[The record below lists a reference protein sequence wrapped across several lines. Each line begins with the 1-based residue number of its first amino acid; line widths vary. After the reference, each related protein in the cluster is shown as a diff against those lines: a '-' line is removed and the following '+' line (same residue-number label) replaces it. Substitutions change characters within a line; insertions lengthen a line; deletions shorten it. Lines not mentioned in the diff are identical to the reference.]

1 MVNPTGSMA
10 AEELSLHTAVDH
22 GLRTIEVEA
31 AALAALHLSI
41 GGAEQ
46 RSAFNQTVDLILHCS
61 GRVIVTGMGKSG
73 LIGRKIAAT
82 LSSTGTPSFFIHP
95 ADAGHGDLGMI
106 AHNDVVMALSWSG
119 ETDELSDVVN
129 YCRRFGV
136 PLVVMTA
143 AANSTLALQG
153 RLLLLLPEV
162 EEACPNRLAPTSSTT
177 MQVVLGD
184 ALAVAL
190 VERRG
195 FSISDFHRFHPKGKL
210 GARLLTVADLM
221 SEGDSVPQ
229 VSGTAA
235 ILDAAVEMTKKRF
248 GATAVVGADGRLI
261 GAFTDGDLRRSLMVT
276 EPTAMIAEHMSPT
289 PHRVSPTLLASEAL
303 AFMNDRQILQLFVCR
318 DDRLIGI
325 IHLHDILAAGV
336 V

>member
-1 MVNPTGSMA
+1 MADRADVMPADRLGS
-10 AEELSLHTAVDH
+10 EEAIDH

-31 AALAALHLSI
+31 AALVALHASI

-46 RSAFNQTVDLILHCS
+46 RAAFNQAVDLILHCS

-73 LIGRKIAAT
+73 LIGRKIAST
-82 LSSTGTPSFFIHP
+82 LSSTGTPSFYIHP

-106 AHNDVVMALSWSG
+106 AHNDVVMALSLSG

-136 PLVVMTA
+136 PLVAMTA
-143 AANSTLALQG
+143 AARSTLALQS
-153 RLLLLLPEV
+153 RLVLLLPEV

-195 FSISDFHRFHPKGKL
+195 FSISDFHRFHPKGQL

-221 SEGDSVPQ
+221 SKGDAVPQ
-229 VSGTAA
+229 VSGAA
-235 ILDAAVEMTKKRF
+235 SILDAAVEMTKKRF
-248 GATAVVGADGRLI
+248 GATAVVEADGRLV
-261 GAFTDGDLRRSLMVT
+261 GAFTDGDLRRSLMST
-276 EPTAMIAEHMSPT
+276 GPTAGVAEHMSRT
-289 PHRVSPTLLASEAL
+289 PHRVSPTLLASDAL
-303 AFMNDRQILQLFVCR
+303 AIMNGRQILQLFVCR
-318 DDRLIGI
+318 GDMLTGI

>member
-1 MVNPTGSMA
+1 MADQALAPSPDAAGSEA
-10 AEELSLHTAVDH
+10 IDH
-22 GLRTIEVEA
+22 GLRTIQVEA
-31 AALAALHLSI
+31 AALAALHRSFDRPD
-41 GGAEQ
+41 Q
-46 RSAFNQTVDLILHCS
+46 RAAFNQTVDLILGCA

-82 LSSTGTPSFFIHP
+82 LSSTGTPAFFLHP
-95 ADAGHGDLGMI
+95 ADAGHGDLGMVTSD
-106 AHNDVVMALSWSG
+106 DVVMALSWSG

-129 YCRRFGV
+129 FCRRFGV
-136 PLVVMTA
+136 PLVALTA
-143 AANSTLALQG
+143 APRSTLALQS

-210 GARLLTVADLM
+210 GARLLTVAELM
-221 SEGDSVPQ
+221 SEGDAVPQ
-229 VSGTAA
+229 VGGAAA

-248 GATAVVGADGRLI
+248 GATAVVAEDGRLV

-276 EPTAMIAEHMSPT
+276 GPTDRVAEHMSRA
-289 PHRVSPTLLASEAL
+289 PHRVAPTLLASDAL
-303 AFMNDRQILQLFVCR
+303 AIMNDRQILQLFVCR

-325 IHLHDILAAGV
+325 VHLHDVLAAGV
-336 V
+336 A

>member
-1 MVNPTGSMA
+1 MA
-10 AEELSLHTAVDH
+10 DPAGTTAVGARVVQAIDH

-31 AALAALHLSI
+31 AALTALHRSL
-41 GGAEQ
+41 GEAEQ
-46 RSAFNQTVDLILHCS
+46 RSAFNAAVDLVLRCT
-61 GRVIVTGMGKSG
+61 GRVVVTGMGKSG
-73 LIGRKIAAT
+73 LIARKIAAT
-82 LSSTGTPSFFIHP
+82 LSSTGTPAFFIHP
-95 ADAGHGDLGMI
+95 AEAGHGDLGMI
-106 AHNDVVMALSWSG
+106 AHDDVVLALSWSG
-119 ETDELSDVVN
+119 ETNELSDIVN

-136 PLVVMTA
+136 PLVAMTA
-143 AANSTLALQG
+143 APRSTLAAQS

-162 EEACPNRLAPTSSTT
+162 EEACPNQLAPTSSTT

-195 FSISDFHRFHPKGKL
+195 FSISDFHRFHPKGQL

-221 SEGDSVPQ
+221 SQGEAVPQ
-229 VSGTAA
+229 VGEAAA

-248 GATAVVGADGRLI
+248 GATAVVDADGHLI

-276 EPTAMIAEHMSPT
+276 GPTGGVAEHMSRT
-289 PHRVSPTLLASEAL
+289 PHRVAPTLLASDAL

-318 DDRLIGI
+318 GDTLIGI
-325 IHLHDILAAGV
+325 IHLHDVLAAGV

>member
-1 MVNPTGSMA
+1 MA
-10 AEELSLHTAVDH
+10 DRATMITEATIAREAIDH
-22 GLRTIEVEA
+22 GLRTIDVEA
-31 AALAALHLSI
+31 ASLAALHRSLS
-41 GGAEQ
+41 GAEQ
-46 RSAFNQTVDLILHCS
+46 RSAFNQTVDLILRCS

-82 LSSTGTPSFFIHP
+82 LSSTGTPAFFLHP
-95 ADAGHGDLGMI
+95 ADAGHGDLGVI
-106 AHNDVVMALSWSG
+106 AHDDVVLALSLSG

-129 YCRRFGV
+129 YSRRFGI
-136 PLVVMTA
+136 PLVAITGA
-143 AANSTLALQG
+143 AHSTLALQS
-153 RLLLLLPEV
+153 RLLLLLPMV
-162 EEACPNRLAPTSSTT
+162 EEACPNQLAPTSSTT

-195 FSISDFHRFHPKGKL
+195 FSVNDFHRFHPKGKL
-210 GARLLTVADLM
+210 GARLLTVAELM
-221 SEGDSVPQ
+221 SEGDAVPQ
-229 VSGTAA
+229 VSGTSA

-248 GATAVVGADGRLI
+248 GATAVVADDGRLV

-276 EPTAMIAEHMSPT
+276 GPTGRVEEHMSRT
-289 PHRVSPTLLASEAL
+289 PHRVAPSLLASDAL
-303 AFMNDRQILQLFVCR
+303 ALMNDRQILQLFVCR
-318 DDRLIGI
+318 DDMLVGI

>member
-1 MVNPTGSMA
+1 MA
-10 AEELSLHTAVDH
+10 DPAASLVAEEPKAGEAVDH

-31 AALAALHLSI
+31 AALAALHRSI
-41 GGAEQ
+41 AGAGQ
-46 RSAFNQTVDLILHCS
+46 RSAFNQAVDLILRCS

-82 LSSTGTPSFFIHP
+82 LSSTGTPSFFLHP

-106 AHNDVVMALSWSG
+106 AHNDVVMALSLSG

-136 PLVVMTA
+136 PLVAITA
-143 AANSTLALQG
+143 AARSTLALQS

-195 FSISDFHRFHPKGKL
+195 FSISDFHRFHPKGQL
-210 GARLLTVADLM
+210 GARLLTVAELM
-221 SEGDSVPQ
+221 SEGDAVPQ
-229 VSGTAA
+229 VSDAAA

-248 GATAVVGADGRLI
+248 GATAVVEPDGRLI

-276 EPTAMIAEHMSPT
+276 GPTGRVAEHMSRT
-289 PHRVSPTLLASEAL
+289 PHRVAPTLLASDAL

-318 DDRLIGI
+318 GDTLIGI